1 MKKYISKAPARICLF
16 GDHQDYMQLPIIA
29 CGIDRYI
36 TIEAVANDQDFL
48 LIDKQDLNESEKIQF
63 SEPLEAIDKNDFLR
77 IAMKVL
83 KSYDCIVDKGYDIII
98 SGNIPINAGLSSSSA
113 FTVAWIQFLVEA
125 FGMNQKLTTQ
135 VLAKLAY
142 ETEVLERNSSGGMM
156 DQFTISYGGLIY
168 LDTEAAKV
176 HTLSANLGTMIVGV
190 SGAPKDTFGT
200 LADLKGNA
208 WNAIHQVEKLYPDF
222 KIKEANL
229 EDIDTYKPWI
239 TNEFQAVFEAA
250 IGNHMLTQ
258 KAKEQLEKA
267 DFDLKTIGDL
277 MNEHHRYLR
286 DYLMITIPLIDKM
299 VDAALGA
306 GALGAKIIGS
316 GGGGC
321 IVALCEDKNKEAII
335 QAIKNAGAIDAF
347 EAKQS
352 RGAAV
357 QLIT

>member
-29 CGIDRYI
+29 CGINRYI
-36 TIEAVANDQDFL
+36 TIEATANDQDYL
-48 LIDKQDLNESEKIQF
+48 LIDKQDLNEREKIQI
-63 SEPLEAIDKNDFLR
+63 SDSLEDIGKDDFLR

-83 KSYDCIVDKGYDIII
+83 KSYDCHVDRGFDITI
-98 SGNIPINAGLSSSSA
+98 SGDIPINAGLSSSSA

-135 VLAKLAY
+135 LLAKLAY
-142 ETEVLERNSSGGMM
+142 ETEVVERNSSGGMM
-156 DQFTISYGGLIY
+156 DQFTISYGNLIF
-168 LDTEAAKV
+168 LNTELAEVSLLNAD
-176 HTLSANLGTMIVGV
+176 LGGMVVGV

-208 WNAIHQVEKLYPDF
+208 WNAIHQVQKLYPDF
-222 KIKEANL
+222 LIKEASMD
-229 EDIDTYKPWI
+229 DITKYKPWI
-239 TNEFQAVFEAA
+239 TNEFRAVFEAA
-250 IGNHMLTQ
+250 IGNHLLTQ
-258 KAKEQLEKA
+258 SAKAELEKDA
-267 DFDLKTIGDL
+267 FDLKSIGAL

-299 VDAALGA
+299 IVAALGA

-321 IVALCEDKNKEAII
+321 IVALCEPEKTEAII
-335 QAIKNAGAIDAF
+335 KAIKDAGAVDAF

-352 RGAAV
+352 KGAEIQVIA
-357 QLIT
+357 